1 MNGLQSCKPHLKYLP
16 CKADTTALECGWHAV
31 RDNALDLGFLIW
43 IEGLGFRW
51 TADSKRCRVRHA
63 TPKAHPR
70 SLRLKF
76 FAC

>member
-51 TADSKRCRVRHA
+51 TADSKRCRSA
-63 TPKAHPR
+63 
-70 SLRLKF
+70 LRQHSKGTSAF
-76 FAC
+76 VKT